1 MTTADDDLAREQHG
15 EFGAISSAW
24 LASCGLEAPRFT
36 DRRTSIFELLLSVAR
51 TTIVVRTPKPS
62 LASAAV
68 MRWTICRTGG
78 RRWG

>member
-36 DRRTSIFELLLSVAR
+36 DRRTSISSFF
-51 TTIVVRTPKPS
+51 
-62 LASAAV
+62 
-68 MRWTICRTGG
+68 
-78 RRWG
+78 